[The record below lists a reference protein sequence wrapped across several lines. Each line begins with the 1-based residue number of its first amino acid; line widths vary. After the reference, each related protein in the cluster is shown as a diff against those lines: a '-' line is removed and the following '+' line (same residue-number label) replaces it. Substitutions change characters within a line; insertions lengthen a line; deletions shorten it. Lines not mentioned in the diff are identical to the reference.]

1 MWLVNRNEGRYIS
14 SGLNDAVLPLEKG
27 GLAFCFILIKKKKDH
42 FRVSDIYNI
51 AILNCEKV
59 TLYLPFSRV
68 QDRNQRGAVKRAWA
82 WEPAKLMFD
91 CFLAV
96 PLGRSTYLSLSFFMY
111 KMGLI
116 WQCLWELCKIMF
128 IR

>member
-1 MWLVNRNEGRYIS
+1 MWLVNRNDGRYIS

-27 GLAFCFILIKKKKDH
+27 GLAFCFILIKKKKT
-42 FRVSDIYNI
+42 
-51 AILNCEKV
+51 ILGCLTSTILPYWIVKKV

-68 QDRNQRGAVKRAWA
+68 QDRNQCGAVKRAWA

-116 WQCLWELCKIMF
+116 WQCVWEWCKIMF

>member
-51 AILNCEKV
+51 AILNCEK
-59 TLYLPFSRV
+59 S
-68 QDRNQRGAVKRAWA
+68 D
-82 WEPAKLMFD
+82 
-91 CFLAV
+91 
-96 PLGRSTYLSLSFFMY
+96 PLSP
-111 KMGLI
+111 I
-116 WQCLWELCKIMF
+116 
-128 IR
+128 